1 MNNFQ
6 CGSDMIEP
14 NALNIGA
21 QLNFVARN
29 GCKNEGHQSEQGVQ
43 QEDVK
48 TTLCP

>member
-6 CGSDMIEP
+6 FGSDILKRMIES
-14 NALNIGA
+14 
-21 QLNFVARN
+21 QCFEYFVARN
-29 GCKNEGHQSEQGVQ
+29 GCKNEGQQSEQGVQ